1 MKLML
6 RVLALSIAAS
16 LFAVSA
22 GAQEFPSKTI
32 RVIVPYTPSGPTDI
46 HARVVAQE
54 LNKAWGQPVVV
65 ENRPGAAGMIGT
77 EVAARAP
84 ADGYTLCTAGVTF
97 STSELLTK
105 MSFSPTREL
114 APIALLGAAPNIMVV
129 HPSLPVRSVKELVA
143 LAKSRPKSLLYPTGG
158 PGGVQSLAGAYFEH
172 LSGTKLVEIQYK
184 GSIPGITALVSG
196 EVSVG
201 FTDLMTTLPQVEAG
215 KLKLLAVTSLKR
227 SRMIPKTPTVAESG
241 LPGFNVTAW
250 FGLVTRNGTPRPVID
265 KLSREI
271 LRILQLPDVQQRL
284 TSLGSEPGTLSPAE
298 FGEFISAESRK
309 WSKVIAAGGLR
320 DPQP

>member
-1 MKLML
+1 MTSML
-6 RVLALSIAAS
+6 RLSMLAVAAIALATG
-16 LFAVSA
+16 AA
-22 GAQEFPSKTI
+22 AQEYPSKAI

-46 HARVVAQE
+46 HARVVAQK
-54 LNKAWGQPVVV
+54 LNEAWGQPVVV

-97 STSELLTK
+97 STSELLNPK
-105 MSFSPTREL
+105 MAFSPTREL
-114 APIALLGAAPNIMVV
+114 APVALLGAVPNILVV

-143 LAKSRPKSLLYPTGG
+143 LAKARPKSLLYPTGG

-172 LSGTKLVEIQYK
+172 LSGAKLVEIQYK

-215 KLKLLAVTSLKR
+215 KLRLLAVTSLKR
-227 SRMIPKTPTVAESG
+227 SPMIPQTPTVAESG

-250 FGLVTRNGTPRPVID
+250 FGLVTRTGTPRAVID
-265 KLSREI
+265 KLNREI
-271 LRILQLPDVQQRL
+271 LRILQLPDARSRI
-284 TSLGSEPGTLSPAE
+284 TNLGSEPGTLSPAE
-298 FGEFISAESRK
+298 FGEFVAAESKK
-309 WSKVIAAGGLR
+309 WARVIQAGGMHPL
-320 DPQP
+320 